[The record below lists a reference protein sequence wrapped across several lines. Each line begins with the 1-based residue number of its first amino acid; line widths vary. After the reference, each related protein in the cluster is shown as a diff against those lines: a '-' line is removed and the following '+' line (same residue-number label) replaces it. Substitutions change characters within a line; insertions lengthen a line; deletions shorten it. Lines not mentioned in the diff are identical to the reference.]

1 MDIEANKIGGDFIDP
16 NTPLVAKKFI
26 LASRAMLYAGDEG
39 QEGEAIIR
47 AITGSG
53 SLVDGSVPILAMVIE
68 NVESKLGNLSD
79 ADLRVVAVHLAGTIV
94 EIAKEMGD
102 PEARA
107 EDGKRALMEI
117 TQGVLDVLT
126 KEESGEPPGV
136 DMQQQAQPM
145 GQPMGQPQGQP
156 DGLLPLLPQEPM

>member
-16 NTPLVAKKFI
+16 NTPLAAKKFI
-26 LASRAMLYAGDEG
+26 LASRAMLYAGDKG

-47 AITGSG
+47 AITGSS

-68 NVESKLGNLSD
+68 NVESKLGDLSD

-102 PEARA
+102 PEAKV

-117 TQGVLDVLT
+117 TQGVMDVMM
-126 KEESGEPPGV
+126 KEEGGEPTGD
-136 DMQQQAQPM
+136 DMQQQTQPM
-145 GQPMGQPQGQP
+145 GPPMNIPQGQP
-156 DGLLPLLPQEPM
+156 EGLLPLLPQEPM

>member
-26 LASRAMLYAGDEG
+26 LASRAMLYAGDKG

-47 AITGSG
+47 AITGSS

-68 NVESKLGNLSD
+68 NVESKLGDLSD

-102 PEARA
+102 PEAKV

-117 TQGVLDVLT
+117 TQGVMDVMM
-126 KEESGEPPGV
+126 KEEGGEPTGD
-136 DMQQQAQPM
+136 DMQQQTQPM
-145 GQPMGQPQGQP
+145 VPPMNIPQGQP
-156 DGLLPLLPQEPM
+156 EGLLPLLPQEPM

>member
-16 NTPLVAKKFI
+16 NTPLAAKKFI
-26 LASRAMLYAGDEG
+26 LASRAMLYAGDKG

-47 AITGSG
+47 AITGSS

-68 NVESKLGNLSD
+68 NVESKLGDLSD

-102 PEARA
+102 PEAKV

-117 TQGVLDVLT
+117 TQGVLDVMM
-126 KEESGEPPGV
+126 KEEGGEPTGD
-136 DMQQQAQPM
+136 DMQQQTQPM
-145 GQPMGQPQGQP
+145 GPPMNIPQGQP
-156 DGLLPLLPQEPM
+156 EGLLPLLPQESM

>member
-16 NTPLVAKKFI
+16 NTPLAAKKFI
-26 LASRAMLYAGDEG
+26 LASRAMLYAGDKG

-47 AITGSG
+47 AITGSS

-68 NVESKLGNLSD
+68 NVESKLGDLSD

-102 PEARA
+102 PEAKV

-117 TQGVLDVLT
+117 TQGILDVMM
-126 KEESGEPPGV
+126 KEEGGEPTGD
-136 DMQQQAQPM
+136 DMQQQTQPM
-145 GQPMGQPQGQP
+145 GPPMNIPQGQP
-156 DGLLPLLPQEPM
+156 EGLLPLLPQEQM